1 MKYGIFNRILLSV
14 FILTSLCLLIFG
26 ITLFVNFIVDNPQ
39 YNLDKF
45 GITRGSYNSFFYV
58 CDFIDCQKSNAGSI
72 IKMIINL
79 FILLVFWLQYLL
91 LSNNEV
97 RESFAGTNSTILK
110 IYIKIIEKIFIYLSF
125 IMITQVYQPMA
136 DEGLNSLYNNNLNLF
151 CKVPRIIMLLMSF
164 TLIVF
169 SLPFHFLQND
179 SLGVRLLYRL
189 IFNRDV
195 LPQENFSFSKDYS
208 YKFCRSPLRASILF
222 FLISTISSWDIG
234 KIIFSLFFYGGLY
247 ADIVAEEIYYKK
259 SEKYNIY
266 KSNVINVFI
275 PSFKKIQN
283 SQSIKEE
290 GKSN

>member
-14 FILTSLCLLIFG
+14 FILTSLCLFIFG
-26 ITLFVNFIVDNPQ
+26 ITLFVNFSVDNPQ

-58 CDFIDCQKSNAGSI
+58 CDFLDCQKSNAGSI
-72 IKMIINL
+72 VKMIINL
-79 FILLVFWLQYLL
+79 VILLVFWLQYLL

-97 RESFAGTNSTILK
+97 RESFAGTNSTILN
-110 IYIKIIEKIFIYLSF
+110 IYIKTIERIFIYLSF
-125 IMITQVYQPMA
+125 IMITQIYQPMA
-136 DEGLNSLYNNNLNLF
+136 DAGLNTLDNNNLNLF
-151 CKVPRIIMLLMSF
+151 LTVPRIIMIIISC
-164 TLIVF
+164 TLILF
-169 SLPFHFLQND
+169 SLPYHFVEND
-179 SLGVRLLYRL
+179 SLSVRLLYRL
-189 IFNRDV
+189 ILDRDI
-195 LPQENFSFSKDYS
+195 LPQENLSFSKDYS

-259 SEKYNIY
+259 SEEYNFY
-266 KSNVINVFI
+266 KSNVKNVFI

-283 SQSIKEE
+283 SQSLKEE